1 MIKGKSPDFDCLGLS
16 DASLNG
22 KADWRAWRRLVDI
35 TSQREN
41 ELPANS
47 IQVKMSKTTGSSN
60 AKRRPGQSARWLRC
74 NTHTNNLRWKWILS
88 IPYKSSGGHL
98 STASSSHFIMQ
109 HTHTLLQAVPQPLQ
123 CRSFLIRDE
132 IFPSFF
138 LVRPLSQR

>member
-60 AKRRPGQSARWLRC
+60 AKRRPGQSAR
-74 NTHTNNLRWKWILS
+74 
-88 IPYKSSGGHL
+88 
-98 STASSSHFIMQ
+98 
-109 HTHTLLQAVPQPLQ
+109 
-123 CRSFLIRDE
+123 
-132 IFPSFF
+132 
-138 LVRPLSQR
+138 